1 MSFHLPTL
9 SIILFRLT
17 IAVAALVMSVAAGQ
31 AQGVGSSRGLPGG
44 EGRHTIK
51 GRVFTPAGRPAEAGM
66 KVRLEGDSVGAK
78 TVTTDLD
85 GAFIFNNL
93 PPGNYAVVMEAG
105 ADFDPVREP
114 VTIYPTGTFGGSGSS
129 QTISVPINLRARG
142 AAAAFAK
149 LPKEARDGYTK
160 GIEAA
165 AKGDNKKAA
174 EFLEK
179 AVAAHPNFPEALAE
193 LGMLYMKLE
202 NTQKAAQTYEALLKL
217 TPSNAIA
224 QLNLGIAL
232 YNVASTLLAE
242 KKTAEADE
250 KLTSAET
257 HLRESLKLNQGPV
270 AHYYLGLVFIKLRNY
285 AEAQKEMEAAIAN
298 GGENLAA
305 AHKLLGGLYM
315 SAKRN
320 KEAADHLDKY
330 LVLDPKAKD
339 AERVRETIKQLRANQ

>member
-1 MSFHLPTL
+1 MSFHSLNWRSTVVRFTMVTATL
-9 SIILFRLT
+9 IL
-17 IAVAALVMSVAAGQ
+17 SVAAVQ
-31 AQGVGSSRGLPGG
+31 PQGVGSSRGLPGG

-66 KVRLEGDSVGAK
+66 KVRLEGDAVGSK

-93 PPGNYAVVMEAG
+93 PPGNYAIVMEAG

-114 VTIYPTGTFGGSGSS
+114 VTINPTGTFGGSGTS
-129 QTISVPINLRARG
+129 QMISIPVNLRARG

-160 GIEAA
+160 GLEAA

-174 EFLEK
+174 EFLDK

-202 NTQKAAQTYEALLKL
+202 NMEKAAQTYEALLKL
-217 TPSNAIA
+217 TPNNAIA
-224 QLNLGIAL
+224 QLNLGIAS
-232 YNVASTLLAE
+232 YNVASSLVTE
-242 KKTAEADE
+242 KKTAEAE
-250 KLTSAET
+250 AKLTKAET
-257 HLRESLKLNQGPV
+257 HLRESLKLNQGPT

-285 AEAQKEMEAAIAN
+285 TEAQKEMEAAIAN
-298 GGENLAA
+298 GGENLAL
-305 AHKLLGGLYM
+305 AHKLLGGLYI

-339 AERVRETIKQLRANQ
+339 ADRVRETIKQLRANQ